1 MATAAAAAGGGGG
14 GGGGSALGA
23 DLASPIAALPDK
35 WKLLPAFLQ
44 ARGLVK
50 QHIESFDYFFD
61 TELRNIVEANREVR
75 SDVDPKASAGNG
87 AVDRARCCAGRRGV
101 VACVT
106 LPRVRGCVRRRS
118 LRLAAA
124 SLSRLSTPAP
134 PFARTVAPH
143 VSVTCVSLFSAVVP
157 ALHEHPGGAAERE
170 RGHGRG
176 ADHAARLPA
185 ARPDVRRAVLRRL
198 ALRARCVRARVVC
211 VCGGGGNGCW
221 RRSACGDAFCCCCCC
236 YRARACFLHV
246 CCVHVCMQ
254 PSPPLTLLQAAPWS
268 RRRACALGASR

>member
-14 GGGGSALGA
+14 GTALGA

-75 SDVDPKASAGNG
+75 SDVDPKASAAENG
-87 AVDRARCCAGRRGV
+87 GV
-101 VACVT
+101 G
-106 LPRVRGCVRRRS
+106 GCE
-118 LRLAAA
+118 LAAA
-124 SLSRLSTPAP
+124 QGAELVWLAAERRLLVVVVCCARRVSRLSTSPFPPRCFTVCSCAP
-134 PFARTVAPH
+134 FRRPLF
-143 VSVTCVSLFSAVVP
+143 LFSAVGP

-198 ALRARCVRARVVC
+198 ALRARCVRVC
-211 VCGGGGNGCW
+211 
-221 RRSACGDAFCCCCCC
+221 
-236 YRARACFLHV
+236 
-246 CCVHVCMQ
+246 
-254 PSPPLTLLQAAPWS
+254 
-268 RRRACALGASR
+268 